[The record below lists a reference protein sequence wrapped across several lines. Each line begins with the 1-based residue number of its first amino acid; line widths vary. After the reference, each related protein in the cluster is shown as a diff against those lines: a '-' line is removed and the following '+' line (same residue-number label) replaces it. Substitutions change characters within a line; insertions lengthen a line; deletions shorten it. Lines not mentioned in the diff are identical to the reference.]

1 MKSYVVE
8 RNPKKGWDV
17 VDEHTEEVVATHRL
31 GWDAETECLERNNAE
46 IDRLENLC
54 KALKA
59 KLEGTA
65 GSDERYLLKALA

>member
-46 IDRLENLC
+46 IDRLE
-54 KALKA
+54 A